1 MVVRVLDDKGGIMEL
16 FQHGTVIIT
25 GAGKGIGRAT
35 ALVAAQE
42 GLAVAAW
49 DRDAA
54 ALDDLVS
61 SIGTTGGTAK
71 AFVLDVGDS
80 VAVDAAL
87 DASFAFGDCRYLVNN
102 AGPLSRPTS
111 PMTFEDGVLLSV
123 GSVYRITTGWM
134 ERAGDTAEAVVS
146 TSSISGTTWA
156 GGASDI
162 YYPVGKSAIAA
173 YMKEIAVRHRG
184 RPRANAVAPGGT
196 ITARTQEHINAPA
209 ALEQFARSPLG
220 RPARAEEIADVIC
233 FLLSPR
239 ASHVNGVIL
248 PIDGGYSLT

>member
-1 MVVRVLDDKGGIMEL
+1 MDL
-16 FQHGTVIIT
+16 FEHGAVIIT

-35 ALVAAQE
+35 ALTAAQE

-49 DRDAA
+49 DRDSV
-54 ALDDLVS
+54 ALDELVS
-61 SIGTTGGTAK
+61 VIGAAGGTAK
-71 AFVLDVGDS
+71 GFVVDVGDS
-80 VAVDAAL
+80 SAVETAL

-111 PMTFEDGVLLSV
+111 PMTFEDGLVLAM
-123 GSVYRITTGWM
+123 GSVYQVTTGWLK
-134 ERAGDTAEAVVS
+134 RAGDDAESVVS
-146 TSSISGTTWA
+146 LSSISGTTWA

-162 YYPVGKSAIAA
+162 YYPVAKSAIAA

-196 ITARTQEHINAPA
+196 ITARTQDHINTPGS
-209 ALEQFARSPLG
+209 LEQFARSPLG
-220 RPARAEEIADVIC
+220 RPAEAQEIADVIC

-239 ASHVNGVIL
+239 ASHVNGVVL
-248 PIDGGYSLT
+248 PVDGGYAIT

>member
-1 MVVRVLDDKGGIMEL
+1 MVVMVLGDQRRIMEL
-16 FQHGTVIIT
+16 FEDGAVIIT

-35 ALVAAQE
+35 ALVAARE
-42 GLAVAAW
+42 GLQVAAW

-61 SIGTTGGTAK
+61 AIGVAGGTAK
-71 AFVLDVGDS
+71 GFVVDVGD
-80 VAVDAAL
+80 VPAVTSAL
-87 DASFAFGDCRYLVNN
+87 DASFAFGECRYLVNN

-111 PMTFEDGVLLSV
+111 PMSFDDGVMLSV
-123 GSVYRITTGWM
+123 GSVFHVTTGWL
-134 ERAGDTAEAVVS
+134 ERAADNAEAVVS

-173 YMKEIAVRHRG
+173 YMKEIAVRYRG

-239 ASHVNGVIL
+239 ASHVNGVVL